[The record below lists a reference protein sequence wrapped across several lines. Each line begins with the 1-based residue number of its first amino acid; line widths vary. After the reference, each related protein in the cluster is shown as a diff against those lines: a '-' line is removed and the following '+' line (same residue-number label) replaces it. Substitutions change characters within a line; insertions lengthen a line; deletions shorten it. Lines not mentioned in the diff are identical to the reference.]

1 MLTDGAMSKS
11 PPARLLVRGGSV
23 AAGYGVMK
31 SYVDILAESLTGNWI
46 EVMNR
51 SRHRETSFEGIGT
64 FAEDIDAFRPD
75 ILLVQFGVDD
85 AFGYV
90 YRSEFQENIVQIIRR
105 ARLHFNP
112 AIFLATCHTF
122 DDPHDMAS
130 VNIFYRSLRIVA
142 EDLGCEWIPVHRY
155 WAGYLADHHLRSAD
169 LVLSDT
175 RYPNEH
181 GHRVI
186 AQSVIEW
193 LDRHETALLPEDRLG
208 NGFRNGGSRPVQPSK
223 EAP

>member
-1 MLTDGAMSKS
+1 M
-11 PPARLLVRGGSV
+11 RLLIRGGSV
-23 AAGYGVMK
+23 AAGHGVMK
-31 SYVDILAESLTGNWI
+31 SYVDILAESLMGRGV

-51 SRHRETSFEGIGT
+51 SRHRETSFEGIGS
-64 FAEDIDAFRPD
+64 FAEDIDVFRPD
-75 ILLVQFGVDD
+75 ILLIQFGVDD
-85 AFGYV
+85 AFDYV
-90 YRSEFQENIVQIIRR
+90 YRSEFQENIVQMIRR

-130 VNIFYRSLRIVA
+130 VDIFYKSLRIVA
-142 EDLGCEWIPVHRY
+142 EDLGCKWIPAHSY

-169 LVLSDT
+169 LVLSDS

-193 LDRHETALLPEDRLG
+193 LDRNDTALLPAY
-208 NGFRNGGSRPVQPSK
+208 RPCDGLRDGKSKPAQPSK